1 MWYQL
6 AQGLEA
12 RLLIPS
18 DYTVSSEVA
27 NLASLKSIDFEDLVS
42 FQVLLCDS

>member
-6 AQGLEA
+6 AQGLGSKIA
-12 RLLIPS
+12 AIPS

-27 NLASLKSIDFEDLVS
+27 NFLASLKSIDFEDLV
-42 FQVLLCDS
+42 F

>member
-6 AQGLEA
+6 AQGLGSKIA
-12 RLLIPS
+12 AI

-27 NLASLKSIDFEDLVS
+27 NFLASLKSIDFEDLVS
-42 FQVLLCDS
+42 F